1 MAVEEEPDKL
11 FLLNRLGWLL
21 ATSPEDEVRDAARA
35 VELGE
40 RAVRLTSRQDPLS
53 LDTLAAAYAEAGR
66 FDEAA
71 AAAREALELAARRGT
86 VDRPLADRLSL
97 YTSGLKFRESK

>member
-1 MAVEEEPDKL
+1 
-11 FLLNRLGWLL
+11 
-21 ATSPEDEVRDAARA
+21 VRNAARA

-66 FDEAA
+66 FDDAA
-71 AAAREALELAARRGT
+71 ATVREALALSARRGT
-86 VDRPLADRLSL
+86 VDRELADRLPL
-97 YTSGLKFRESK
+97 YASGRPFRESR